1 MYLGIDLG
9 GTNIA
14 VGLVDAQCKILAQNS
29 RPTNAPR
36 SYQEIIRDM
45 AELCREVT
53 ESAGYTMA
61 DVKGIGVGTPG
72 SVDSKNGMVVYGNNL
87 DWHQVPLAEE
97 LNRHFPKIPV
107 AVEND
112 ANAAAFGEYMAT
124 GGNADSF
131 VAVTLGT
138 GVGGGIILN
147 KKIFRGFNGAAGEL
161 GHFTLIHD
169 GEPCTCGKKG
179 CWESYASVT
188 ALIRQTK
195 EAIAKNPDSLMAKLA
210 EETGKV
216 NGRTSFD
223 AAKAGDSAAQKVV
236 DQYISYIADGVVS
249 MINIFDPEILVIGG
263 GISAEGEYLMAPI
276 RKHATEFAY
285 SKGLPQTELKIASLA
300 NDAGIIGAAM
310 AVVAK

>member
-14 VGLVDAQCKILAQNS
+14 VGLVDPQCKILAQGS

-36 SYQEIIRDM
+36 SCGEIARDM
-45 AELCREVT
+45 AELCQEIT
-53 ESAGYTMA
+53 ESAGFSMK
-61 DVKGIGVGTPG
+61 DIQGIGIGTPG
-72 SVDSKNGMVVYGNNL
+72 SIDSQKGVVVYANNL
-87 DWHQVPLAEE
+87 DWHHAPLAEE
-97 LNRHFPKIPV
+97 LNRYFPGMPV

-112 ANAAAFGEYMAT
+112 ANAAAYGEYMAT
-124 GGNADSF
+124 GGTADSF

-161 GHFTLIHD
+161 GHVTLIHN

-188 ALIRQTK
+188 ALIGQTK
-195 EAIAKNPDSLMAKLA
+195 EAIAKNPDSLMAKSAL
-210 EETGKV
+210 ETGKV
-216 NGRTSFD
+216 NGRTAFD
-223 AAKAGDSAAQKVV
+223 AAKAGDSVAQAVV

-249 MINIFDPEILVIGG
+249 MVNIFEPEILVIGG

-276 RKHATEFAY
+276 RKHVAEYAY
-285 SKGLPQTELKIASLA
+285 SKGLPQTDLRIASLA

-310 AVVAK
+310 AAAQ

>member
-29 RPTNAPR
+29 CPTKAPR
-36 SYQEIIRDM
+36 PCQDIVRDM
-45 AELCREVT
+45 AELCREVVI
-53 ESAGYTMA
+53 SAGFTMA
-61 DVKGIGVGTPG
+61 DIKGIGIGTPG
-72 SVDSKNGMVVYGNNL
+72 SVDSKTGTVVYANNL
-87 DWHQVPLAEE
+87 GWNNAPLAGE
-97 LNRHFPKIPV
+97 LNKHFPEMPI

-124 GGNADSF
+124 GGNVDSF

-147 KKIFRGFNGAAGEL
+147 QKIFSGFNGAAGEL
-161 GHFTLIHD
+161 GHFTLIHN

-188 ALIRQTK
+188 ALISQTK
-195 EAIAKNPDSLMAKLA
+195 AAIAENPDSLMAKTAL
-210 EETGKV
+210 ETGKV

-223 AAKAGDSAAQKVV
+223 AAKAGDPTAQKVV

-249 MINIFDPEILVIGG
+249 MVNIFEPEILIIGG

-276 RKHATEFAY
+276 RKHVAEFAY
-285 SKGLPQTELKIASLA
+285 SKGLPQTELRVASLG

-310 AVVAK
+310 AVLAK

>member
-14 VGLVDAQCKILAQNS
+14 VGLVDAQCKILKQNS

-36 SYQEIIRDM
+36 SYQEIVKDM

-61 DVKGIGVGTPG
+61 DIKGIGVGTPG
-72 SVDSKNGMVVYGNNL
+72 SVESKTGTVVYGNNL
-87 DWHQVPLAEE
+87 DWYNVPLAEE
-97 LNRHFPKIPV
+97 LQKHFPGMPI

-112 ANAAAFGEYMAT
+112 ANAAAYGEYMAT
-124 GGNADSF
+124 GGNTDSF

-161 GHFTLIHD
+161 GHFTLIHN

-188 ALIRQTK
+188 ALIQQTQA
-195 EAIAKNPDSLMAKLA
+195 AIAENPDTLMARYA
-210 EETGKV
+210 QENGKI
-216 NGRTSFD
+216 NGRTAFD
-223 AAKAGDSAAQKVV
+223 AAKAGDSVAQKVV

-249 MINIFDPEILVIGG
+249 MVNIFEPEILVIGG

-276 RKHATEFAY
+276 RKHVEEFAY
-285 SKGLPQTELKIASLA
+285 SKGLPQTELRIASLA

-310 AVVAK
+310 AAVAE

>member
-14 VGLVDAQCKILAQNS
+14 VGLVDAQCKIIAKDS
-29 RPTNAPR
+29 RPTAHPR
-36 SYQEIIRDM
+36 PYQEIVRDM
-45 AELCREVT
+45 AELCRELT
-53 ESAGYTMA
+53 ESAGFTMA
-61 DVKGIGVGTPG
+61 DIKGIGIGTPG
-72 SVDSKNGMVVYGNNL
+72 SIDSNKGIVIYGNNL
-87 DWHQVPLAEE
+87 DWHNIPLAEE
-97 LNRHFPKIPV
+97 LNKHFPDMPI

-124 GGNADSF
+124 GGDADSF

-138 GVGGGIILN
+138 GVGGGIVLN

-161 GHFTLIHD
+161 GHYTLVHN

-195 EAIAKNPDSLMAKLA
+195 AAIEKNPDGLMAKSAKEL
-210 EETGKV
+210 GRV
-216 NGRTSFD
+216 NGRIAFD
-223 AAKAGDSAAQKVV
+223 AAKAGDKTAQEVV
-236 DQYISYIADGVVS
+236 DQYIAYVADGVVS
-249 MINIFDPEILVIGG
+249 VINIFEPEILVIGG

-276 RKHATEFAY
+276 REHVAEFVY
-285 SKGLPQTELKIASLA
+285 SRGLPQTELKIASLG

-310 AVVAK
+310 AAVK

>member
-14 VGLVDAQCKILAQNS
+14 VGLVDAQCKIVAKDS
-29 RPTNAPR
+29 RPTAHPR
-36 SYQEIIRDM
+36 PFQEIIRDM
-45 AELCREVT
+45 AELCEEIT
-53 ESAGYTMA
+53 KSAGFSMT
-61 DVKGIGVGTPG
+61 DIKGIGIGTPG
-72 SVDSKNGMVVYGNNL
+72 SIDSDKGIVVFGNNL
-87 DWHQVPLAEE
+87 DWHNVPLAEE
-97 LNRHFPKIPV
+97 LSRYFPGIPV
-107 AVEND
+107 GVEND

-138 GVGGGIILN
+138 GVGGGIVLN

-161 GHFTLIHD
+161 GHYTLVHN

-188 ALIRQTK
+188 ALISQTK
-195 EAIAKNPDSLMAKLA
+195 AAIEKHPDSLMAKNA
-210 EETGKV
+210 QEMGKI
-216 NGRTSFD
+216 NGRTAFD
-223 AAKAGDSAAQKVV
+223 AAKAGDKAAQDVV
-236 DQYISYIADGVVS
+236 DQYIAYVADGVVS
-249 MINIFDPEILVIGG
+249 VINIFEPEILVIGG

-276 RKHATEFAY
+276 RKHVAEFVY
-285 SKGLPQTELKIASLA
+285 SRGLPQTRLEIASLG

-310 AVVAK
+310 AAVK